1 MRLLLQNVKGLT
13 FLGHTVY
20 IASSQGPPVA
30 LCVCGARQALVGDRY
45 GDALLQDSIPAAE
58 FGVLRDMW
66 RDMRLR
72 GGHLLDELYEYD
84 DNAVPPAYTLKVPR
98 GPPAHGP
105 RLTPAL
111 FVLQHCASSRYR
123 PTATGEKMRKIF
135 SIFDAISLAG
145 RPTVS
150 GKSLKLLPPD
160 VTF

>member
-58 FGVLRDMW
+58 FCVLRDMA

-72 GGHLLDELYEYD
+72 GAHLLDELYEYD

-105 RLTPAL
+105 PVL